1 MSMTNNGKR
10 RVVVT
15 GLGAVTPVGLGVK
28 ATWEALL
35 NNVSGVKP
43 ITLFD
48 SSQHEVHIAAECHGF
63 LAENYIEKREA
74 RRLDRFAQL
83 AVAAAGEAVKDSKL
97 DFTKE
102 DTARCG
108 VIIGTGIGGIIEIE
122 EQKERLMTKGPSKVS
137 PFLIPKLMANAASA
151 HVSIIHKLR
160 GPNYCIVTACAA
172 GANSLGSALRS
183 IQYGEAD
190 IMVAGGSEAAISPLG
205 MSGFANMGALSKFK
219 GDPVHASRPFDKERD
234 GFVMGEGA
242 GVVVLEELEHALKR
256 DARIYAEFS
265 GYGLS
270 GDGHHITSPCEDG
283 DGGIRAMTGALR
295 DANLRPD
302 DIDYINAHGT
312 STPTNDRIESRAIR
326 SVMGDRAKKIPV
338 NSTKSMTGHTLG
350 AAGGV
355 EFVVMC
361 MSLAED
367 RIHAT
372 LNYKNPDP
380 DCDLDYVPG
389 LPRAHKIRNAFSN
402 SLGFGGHNATLVAS
416 KLKL

>member
-1 MSMTNNGKR
+1 MSVSRR

-15 GLGAVTPVGLGVK
+15 GLGAVTPLGLTVPELWNG
-28 ATWEALL
+28 LL
-35 NNVSGVKP
+35 AGKSGIGPV
-43 ITLFD
+43 TLYD
-48 SSQHEVHIAAECHGF
+48 SSQHEVKIAGEVKNF
-63 LAENYIEKREA
+63 LPENYIEKREA
-74 RRLDRFAQL
+74 RRLDRFSQL
-83 AVAAAGEAVKDSKL
+83 AVAAAREAVSDSKL
-97 DFTKE
+97 DFSKE

-108 VIIGTGIGGIIEIE
+108 VLIGTGIGGITEIE

-151 HVSIIHKLR
+151 HVSILYHLR

-172 GANSLGSALRS
+172 GANSLGAALRT
-183 IQYGEAD
+183 IQYGDAD
-190 IMVAGGSEAAISPLG
+190 IMVAGGSEAAVTSLG
-205 MSGFANMGALSKFK
+205 MAGFANMGALSKNTR
-219 GDPVHASRPFDKERD
+219 DPQTASRPFDKDRD
-234 GFVMGEGA
+234 GFVLGEGA

-256 DARIYAEFS
+256 DARIYAEFT

-270 GDGHHITSPCEDG
+270 GDGHHITAPCEDG
-283 DGGIRAMTGALR
+283 DGGIRAMTGAPK

-312 STPTNDRIESRAIR
+312 STPFNDKIETLAIKKAL
-326 SVMGDRAKKIPV
+326 GDRAKKIPV
-338 NSTKSMTGHTLG
+338 SSTKSMTGHTLG

-361 MSLAED
+361 MSVAED
-367 RIHAT
+367 KVHQT
-372 LNYKNPDP
+372 LNYTTPDP

-389 LPRAHKIRNAFSN
+389 SARVHKVRNALSN
-402 SLGFGGHNATLVAS
+402 SLGFGGHNATLIAS